1 MRLTRNEAWTNSPQ
15 DIATIL
21 DRWRGSKAQAV
32 AYTVSHGVLIL
43 RLYPAQPTSP
53 RSAYIQCKDCQ
64 TIQLYQ
70 TDWERADISISS
82 SPHRL
87 GTVYTITDP
96 GRLHVVCWAA
106 FLTESDTR
114 INFHHEWSNLE

>member
-1 MRLTRNEAWTNSPQ
+1 MNEAWTNSPQ

-21 DRWRGSKAQAV
+21 ERWRGSKAQAV
-32 AYTVSHGVLIL
+32 AYTVSHGTLVL
-43 RLYPAQPTSP
+43 RLYPLQPTSP

-64 TIQLYQ
+64 TIQIYQ

-82 SPHRL
+82 SPNHL

-96 GRLHVVCWAA
+96 GRLHVVCSALL
-106 FLTESDTR
+106 LTESDIR
-114 INFHHEWSNLE
+114 INFHRDWSNLE